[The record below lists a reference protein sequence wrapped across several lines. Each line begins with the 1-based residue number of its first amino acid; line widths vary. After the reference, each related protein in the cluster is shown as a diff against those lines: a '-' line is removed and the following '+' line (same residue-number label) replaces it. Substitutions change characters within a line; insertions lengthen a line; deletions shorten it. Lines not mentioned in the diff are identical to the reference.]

1 MGKRGD
7 SQTLYQVTWL
17 LFKKQDFFF
26 IYIISILFYQKI
38 FSLLNYL
45 SNLVR
50 LVWLKRKKYFLL
62 QDFWCAN
69 MEIFLLYNK
78 PIFSSSSQEIEVII
92 NLGAFLLTALPSLR
106 EVRCHFEATDQKIR
120 KSPICVLQHGRRTL
134 GMEKKVKEKKKSHF
148 SHKVFLSNWFFKST
162 IDSPEFVVSWGLF
175 FWGNGR

>member
-1 MGKRGD
+1 MTKA
-7 SQTLYQVTWL
+7 
-17 LFKKQDFFF
+17 KKKYF
-26 IYIISILFYQKI
+26 L
-38 FSLLNYL
+38 
-45 SNLVR
+45 
-50 LVWLKRKKYFLL
+50 YFLL

-134 GMEKKVKEKKKSHF
+134 GMEKKVKEKKLNF
-148 SHKVFLSNWFFKST
+148 SPKVFIKLIFQVHNRLSRVCCILRLMREWQIVIGVGDTDLHQK
-162 IDSPEFVVSWGLF
+162 IRKQEQRG
-175 FWGNGR
+175 G